1 MSPPYDSGRPF
12 GKPPGWNPRARG
24 RTRLSPTRP
33 SGRIRR
39 HDQSYKLLFSLPLA
53 VDQLIRHFLDTD
65 LADELDFERIEILAT
80 ERIAAGLVR
89 SHADLL
95 WQIHF
100 RASSRYLLLAIE
112 FQSAVDRYMP
122 VRIHYYVAAAYHVMT
137 ATRPRRGELAPGG
150 LLPPTLA
157 VTIYNGQSRW
167 TAPADIFDLI
177 EPVPAWLARRQAR
190 LRHEVLDLRERAR
203 QPLPA
208 TNVVSWIASLE
219 LDSSSENASRV
230 VGEVLE
236 EYPGAEH
243 ARLREAFREWV
254 LGAAESW
261 GIGEETLEQ
270 VKSLKEAE
278 MIYAGVEELK
288 ERAAGQGRAEG
299 RRQGRAEGRATLV
312 CRQARLKFG
321 VETAEGLSKL
331 LEGVTD
337 PERIARIGDRIIE
350 CETGAEL
357 LAHARDDRDDC
368 G

>member
-1 MSPPYDSGRPF
+1 MPGSTAGSGSPRA
-12 GKPPGWNPRARG
+12 PGNNPRPA
-24 RTRLSPTRP
+24 SAV
-33 SGRIRR
+33 SRR
-39 HDQSYKLLFSLPLA
+39 HDQSYKLLFSIPLA
-53 VDQLIRHFLDTD
+53 VEQLIRHFLDTD
-65 LADELDFERIEILAT
+65 LADELDFERVEVLAT

-95 WQIHF
+95 WKIHF
-100 RASSRYLLLAIE
+100 RGSSRHLLLAIE
-112 FQSAVDRYMP
+112 FQSAADRYMS
-122 VRIHYYVAAAYHVMT
+122 VRIHYYVAATYHAMT

-167 TAPADIFDLI
+167 TAHGDIFELI
-177 EPVPAWLARRQAR
+177 EPVGAWLAGRQPR

-203 QPLPA
+203 QPLPD

-219 LDSSSENASRV
+219 LDSSAENVSRV
-230 VGEVLE
+230 VREVLK
-236 EYPGAEH
+236 EYPGVEY

-254 LGAAESW
+254 LVAAESW
-261 GIGEETLEQ
+261 GIGEETLKQ

-288 ERAAGQGRAEG
+288 ERAHREGIGR
-299 RRQGRAEGRATLV
+299 GRAEGRATLV

-321 VETAEGLSKL
+321 AETAEGLSKFL
-331 LEGVTD
+331 KGITD

-357 LAHARDDRDDC
+357 LAHARDDQDY
-368 G
+368 

>member
-1 MSPPYDSGRPF
+1 MS
-12 GKPPGWNPRARG
+12 
-24 RTRLSPTRP
+24 
-33 SGRIRR
+33 
-39 HDQSYKLLFSLPLA
+39 
-53 VDQLIRHFLDTD
+53 
-65 LADELDFERIEILAT
+65 
-80 ERIAAGLVR
+80 
-89 SHADLL
+89 
-95 WQIHF
+95 
-100 RASSRYLLLAIE
+100 
-112 FQSAVDRYMP
+112 
-122 VRIHYYVAAAYHVMT
+122 VRIHYYVAATYHAMT

-167 TAPADIFDLI
+167 TAHGDIFELI
-177 EPVPAWLARRQAR
+177 EPVPGWLAGRQPR

-219 LDSSSENASRV
+219 LDSSSENVSRI

-236 EYPGAEH
+236 EYPGGEH
-243 ARLREAFREWV
+243 ERLREAFREWV
-254 LGAAESW
+254 LGAAKSW

-288 ERAAGQGRAEG
+288 ERAHREGIGRGRAEG

-321 VETAEGLSKL
+321 AETAEGLSKFL
-331 LEGVTD
+331 KGITD
-337 PERIARIGDRIIE
+337 PEWIARIGDRVIE

-357 LAHARDDRDDC
+357 LAHACEDEDY
-368 G
+368 